1 MNYAITLLTF
11 QKIFVAVFLSKF
23 CRQND
28 CRQSDFRQKV
38 PVGKIIVD
46 KVIVGKMIVG
56 QVIATPKYISTVD
69 SEFLCLINSSSE

>member
-56 QVIATPKYISTVD
+56 QVTATHQELQNCVKILLMTT
-69 SEFLCLINSSSE
+69 IN